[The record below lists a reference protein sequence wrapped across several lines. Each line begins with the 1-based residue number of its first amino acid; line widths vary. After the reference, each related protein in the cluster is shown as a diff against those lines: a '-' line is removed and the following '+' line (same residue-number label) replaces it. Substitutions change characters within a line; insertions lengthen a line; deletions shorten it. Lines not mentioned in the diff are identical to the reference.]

1 MVSVTTNKKASPE
14 ANVEAE
20 IKIKIFSNLT
30 LILAFVDPQGLEPR
44 LFRTKI

>member
-20 IKIKIFSNLT
+20 IKIFSNLT